1 VQSSAAINL
10 AARGLST
17 DHALVAGRRVHSYVA
32 GLTRKKA
39 GNVRPAADGAAFVQP
54 PFTSTMFIYLN
65 QVRRVRERAGR
76 FACGFLSS
84 KTIRI

>member
-1 VQSSAAINL
+1 LPRAACQLITRL
-10 AARGLST
+10 WPGGAFI
-17 DHALVAGRRVHSYVA
+17 SYVA
-32 GLTRKKA
+32 GLMRKKA